1 MYHIKKFSSLITL
14 TFLLAILSTCAGK
27 VEGPADCPVDCSNA
41 VNAVMGTTIE
51 PLAGGDVTINC
62 HGSVVPKVVEL
73 LFIVTGKGGAEGHA
87 GGEEGGIVRQSISY
101 RPVFNGSY
109 DPSRNDHEEAE
120 YKGIAT
126 PKEQWCSSTC
136 GIAKINLWPQCEEGT
151 SLTHTLYVIS
161 GPVASDTIS
170 INMTDATAEGGR

>member
-1 MYHIKKFSSLITL
+1 MCYIKKISSLVTL
-14 TFLLAILSTCAGK
+14 TFLLVILSTCAGQ
-27 VEGPADCPVDCSNA
+27 VDGPADCPVDCSNA
-41 VNAVMGTTIE
+41 INATMDTTIE
-51 PLAGGDVTINC
+51 PLISGGVTINC

-73 LFIVTGKGGAEGHA
+73 LFIVKGKGNAEGH
-87 GGEEGGIVRQSISY
+87 GGGGAVARQSISY

-126 PKEQWCSSTC
+126 PKDEWCSSTC

-151 SLTHTLYVIS
+151 SLTHTLLVIS
-161 GPVASDTIS
+161 GPVASSEIS
-170 INMTDATAEGGR
+170 INMTDVTAEEGG